1 MKAKNKVQDKQRNT
15 GERSMVI
22 EELEHTN
29 RKRKLQNKVLKKMVE
44 HLSEQK
50 EGITGKVK
58 KK

>member
-1 MKAKNKVQDKQRNT
+1 MKAKNKVQDKERNT

-44 HLSEQK
+44 HLKKSQ
-50 EGITGKVK
+50 VK
-58 KK
+58 